1 MLSEMIIPK
10 KRTRELELDQKQL
23 YAIGLSHAQKL
34 SNRIWTDYNVHD
46 PGITIIEL
54 ISYALTDLGYR
65 ASYPVKDLLSSETD
79 NKANMAKQFFT
90 ARQIFPNRPLTQLD
104 YRKILIDLNG
114 IKNAWIAQHQK
125 TLYADTV
132 LGEILQKNPG
142 LDGIEEINVAGLY
155 DVTIEYEEDITTIE
169 QKKILHEKVLERL
182 QANRNLCEDFVDY
195 REVKNQNFNLCADIE
210 LDPSANVSA
219 IKAEIFFQ
227 VQNYLCPSIH
237 FYSLSEML
245 GRKKKD
251 GSFYSADEIFDGPA
265 LQSGFIEEDELLN
278 AELRTSIRLSDIIR
292 LIMDIKGVQA
302 VREILIMPV
311 NEYPDLMA
319 MPLENKWVVAVE
331 PGKKPM
337 LNIDFLNDSYFNLRF
352 FKRNMEVFGNAEK
365 VRAFLS
371 DLNARSLSGPVTD
384 ELNDLEIPLGKFRNP
399 GNYYSFQNDFP
410 AVYGLSDIGVE
421 SSSTSKRRALAYQLK
436 GYLLFYDQIMADY
449 FSQLTQIKELFST
462 DPAVQRTYYY
472 QVVKSFKE
480 YERIYK
486 PSGDDIGA
494 MLGEKTEN
502 QLLHG
507 ERRNRFLDHLIA
519 RFAERFNDFAN
530 IVHSAFGAGAESIA
544 GYKCDFLASYPII
557 SSERSLAYNYSLK
570 EISDLWDSNNVS
582 GLERR
587 LAKLLGMPNHQRR
600 NLSDYNFAIY
610 AQVDKT
616 PGNEFRFRIRH
627 NITNKIILSSST
639 NYLNE
644 GKALDEMRKALNL
657 GMQEAGY
664 QRKKTTDNRFYF
676 NIIDASNEV
685 IARRIE
691 YFASEELMNKAIDEL
706 VNYLRVRFS
715 DEGMFLIENLLLLPE
730 ETDDPFLPICTAA
743 TQTTC
748 ADSDPYSYRLHIILP
763 AENGRFANMQFRRF
777 AEEVIREETPAHIL
791 PKICWISKVDMAMLE
806 YAYRDWIYLKSGKEK
821 TDSQAKLNSFIKALF
836 AVKNCYPSQPLV
848 ECDKSEN
855 KFILGQTSIG
865 SI

>member
-352 FKRNMEVFGNAEK
+352 YV
-365 VRAFLS
+365 
-371 DLNARSLSGPVTD
+371 
-384 ELNDLEIPLGKFRNP
+384 
-399 GNYYSFQNDFP
+399 
-410 AVYGLSDIGVE
+410 LSDIGVE

-676 NIIDASNEV
+676 NIIDYIN
-685 IARRIE
+685 
-691 YFASEELMNKAIDEL
+691 
-706 VNYLRVRFS
+706 
-715 DEGMFLIENLLLLPE
+715 
-730 ETDDPFLPICTAA
+730 
-743 TQTTC
+743 
-748 ADSDPYSYRLHIILP
+748 
-763 AENGRFANMQFRRF
+763 
-777 AEEVIREETPAHIL
+777 
-791 PKICWISKVDMAMLE
+791 
-806 YAYRDWIYLKSGKEK
+806 
-821 TDSQAKLNSFIKALF
+821 
-836 AVKNCYPSQPLV
+836 
-848 ECDKSEN
+848 
-855 KFILGQTSIG
+855 
-865 SI
+865 